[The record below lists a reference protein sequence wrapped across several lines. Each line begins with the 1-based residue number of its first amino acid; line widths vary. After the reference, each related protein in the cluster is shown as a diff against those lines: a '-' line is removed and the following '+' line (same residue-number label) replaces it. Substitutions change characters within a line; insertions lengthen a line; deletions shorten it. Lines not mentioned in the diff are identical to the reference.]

1 MSMGRFLRKLQ
12 LLLGRERFRDELTE
26 EMAFHR
32 AAAEKTFAAE
42 GMDPEAAGYA
52 AKRQFGNATLLQERS
67 HEVIGFRLETVW
79 QDLRFAIRQLRKNAG
94 FASTAIVILTLGI
107 GASVAIFAF
116 VDAALLQP
124 LPYRDPGRLVNLFE
138 SNTLGPKFHLSYL
151 DYLDWQK
158 FNKVFRS
165 VDIYGNNGFNL
176 KTPAGAQRVDGARV
190 SEGFFRTLGVAPV
203 LGRDFHAGED
213 QPGAPATVLLNYA
226 TWQKRFGGRPDVL
239 GQTATLDGVSY
250 AIVGVLPRE
259 FHFALAEPSEFWTTL
274 RADGSCEKHR
284 GCHNYWGVAR
294 LKDGVSAAAALAN
307 VVTIAQQLQKQYPD
321 SNTDRAGYLLPLTEA
336 IVGDIR
342 PILWVLLS
350 GAGLLLLIAS
360 VNVASLLLVRS
371 ESRRREIAVRGA
383 LGASR
388 SRLIRQFVTEGL
400 VLAAAGSVLGLAS
413 AYGSMQLL
421 PMLIPKDMMARMP
434 YLLGLGLNLHVLIFA
449 AVISIGAG
457 VLFSVTPTLRLP
469 LSEIGKGLTDG
480 GRGAAGT
487 TWRRFGSNLVVIE
500 LAAAMVLLVSAGLLG
515 KSFYRLLHVNT
526 GMEPDHVAAIQVVAP
541 ESTYAK
547 DEQRI
552 VLERQVLGRAAA
564 LPGVTSVGITSDLPV
579 SDGDGVTTF
588 RILGRPYHGETN
600 EVNDRQV
607 SAGYFATL
615 HARLLRGR
623 YFAETEDASK
633 PRVTIV
639 NEALAKKY
647 FPGKDPIGQ
656 RIGNDTLEPNS
667 LREIVG
673 VVDDIKEGPLD
684 MIRPAYYDPF
694 NQSAQSDFAVVVR
707 TSQEEQALLPVLAA
721 AIHQIDPGIATYGAV
736 TMSERIH
743 DSPSAYLHRSS
754 AYIVGGFAALAL
766 LLGVVGLYGVIA
778 YSVSQRT
785 REIGVRMALGA
796 QRGTVYQ
803 LILKEAAWLIALGIA
818 AGLLCSIAAATLT
831 RTLLFG
837 VGAWDVSTFVAVAVV
852 LAVAAMLASYLP
864 AHRAAS
870 VNPVEALRAE

>member
-307 VVTIAQQLQKQYPD
+307 VVTIAQQMQKQYPD

-515 KSFYRLLHVNT
+515 KSFYRLLHVDT

-831 RTLLFG
+831 RKLLFG
-837 VGAWDVSTFVAVAVV
+837 VGAWDVSIFVAVAVV